1 MRDATLKSLK
11 YADLYE
17 RLFDQS
23 SEKASSQDL
32 YNVLLLVLLVMTYA
46 VDTSICERGFAIM
59 NLLKTKKRSCMRN
72 ELLRDLMTVCEL
84 GKDWKDP
91 SKIPVKAI
99 IKEWRNQ
106 SKRGRYEGAVWRA
119 SALDPPT
126 MNGELDDEQL
136 DRLAAHPDW

>member
-46 VDTSICERGFAIM
+46 VDTSICERGFATM

-91 SKIPVKAI
+91 SKIPVKY
-99 IKEWRNQ
+99 RSRQ
-106 SKRGRYEGAVWRA
+106 SSRSGATSRSAAATRA
-119 SALDPPT
+119 PS
-126 MNGELDDEQL
+126 GS
-136 DRLAAHPDW
+136 RLACECAGPSDHERRAGR